1 MIWINI
7 DIFLTIYF
15 YEIISKLNRHVPRIF
30 IKILLFVD
38 IIIIYEEL
46 SKKKKKEKL
55 SNNNYLV
62 RKHRV
67 SGAPVARK
75 ESKYWESVILN
86 RILVQIMRSDV
97 TGWLDWSLRNSIEIL
112 FSREV
117 CISMYV
123 LMKGGH
129 FYRADSVLA
138 WQEAICRYGSGY
150 WRDQGRKFVWLKG
163 LEHTSVANNS
173 FSVDEFPFST

>member
-1 MIWINI
+1 MIK
-7 DIFLTIYF
+7 
-15 YEIISKLNRHVPRIF
+15 E
-30 IKILLFVD
+30 
-38 IIIIYEEL
+38 
-46 SKKKKKEKL
+46 KKNKEKL
-55 SNNNYLV
+55 SNSNYLV

-67 SGAPVARK
+67 SGAPVAQK

-129 FYRADSVLA
+129 FYRANSVLA